1 MKRVVRIT
9 HWIATGI
16 VSLLM
21 FASASTYIIGHEEVR
36 ITFTEQ
42 LGFPAWLIYPMAVAQ
57 YSSLLMLVTKFN
69 RTLTEWAYAGLVF
82 NLLLAIGAHVA
93 ASDQQVVPVSVVLI
107 LTVLSYFTWK
117 RMSVQADDES
127 R

>member
-9 HWIATGI
+9 HWIATSI

-21 FASASTYIIGHEEVR
+21 FASASTYIIGYEEVR

-57 YSSLLMLVTKFN
+57 YSSVLMLVTKFN